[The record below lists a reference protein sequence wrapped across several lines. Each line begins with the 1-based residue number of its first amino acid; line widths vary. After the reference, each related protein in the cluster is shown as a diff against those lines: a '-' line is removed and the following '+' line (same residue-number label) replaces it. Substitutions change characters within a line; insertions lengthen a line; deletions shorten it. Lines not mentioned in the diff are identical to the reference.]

1 MSPEQLEVFKEW
13 FVEYVRSFYTA
24 DDDFLNQNIRLKE
37 CHTFRVCKEM
47 RELAAALEMDAG
59 DTLLAE
65 TIALFHDVGRFP
77 QFQQYRT
84 YKDTISENHCRLA
97 LTVLCQHHVLAQL
110 SEEERTLIETA
121 VEFHGVKDLPE
132 LDERT
137 GHFAKMIRDV
147 DKIDIFELLV
157 TNYRIL
163 AETPEKFTWEL
174 EYPDTP
180 DCNPAIIEAIL
191 KNQKISYEQLQTV
204 NDAKLL
210 QIGWVFDIYFDYS
223 LQQIYDRGYLQAI
236 IDLLPQTDAVK
247 QVTDHILRYTCE
259 RIGRPHAG

>member
-1 MSPEQLEVFKEW
+1 MTPEQLEVFKEW

-47 RELAAALEMDAG
+47 HQLAEALEMNAADAV
-59 DTLLAE
+59 LAE
-65 TIALFHDVGRFP
+65 AIALFHDVGRFP

-84 YKDTISENHCRLA
+84 YKDTISTNHCLLA
-97 LTVLCQHHVLAQL
+97 LKMLREHQVLAHVSQ
-110 SEEERTLIETA
+110 EERAIIEIA

-180 DCNPAIIEAIL
+180 DCNPVIIEAIL
-191 KNQKISYEQLQTV
+191 NNRKISYEQLQSV

-210 QIGWVFDIYFDYS
+210 QIGWVFDVYFDHS
-223 LQQIYDRGYLQAI
+223 LKQIYDRGYLQAI
-236 IDLLPQTDAVK
+236 IDLLPQTEAVR